1 MASKKL
7 HPSVEKFKSF
17 VKEHPGLIKEV
28 RKGEHTWQELFEDWY
43 LLGEDDPKWE
53 TYQSEHPE
61 ETSSTSK
68 TKKSSKA
75 EKGWMN
81 QLGNILQKMD
91 PDQMDHHIQNL
102 SQAIAAIQGV
112 LAQFQ
117 GGSSTG
123 ATQSQSQSAP
133 EVRNPFSFR
142 KD

>member
-53 TYQSEHPE
+53 TYQSEHAD
-61 ETSSTSK
+61 ETNTKTKTKKTSK
-68 TKKSSKA
+68 T
-75 EKGWMN
+75 EKGWIN
-81 QLGNILQKMD
+81 QIGNILQKMD
-91 PDQMDHHIQNL
+91 PDQMDHHIHNL
-102 SQAIAAIQGV
+102 SQAVAAIQGV

-117 GGSSTG
+117 GGASSG
-123 ATQSQSQSAP
+123 GTQNQNQAP
-133 EVRNPFSFR
+133 EGRNPFSFR

>member
-43 LLGEDDPKWE
+43 LLGEDDPRWE
-53 TYQSEHPE
+53 THQSENSE
-61 ETSSTSK
+61 ESNSK
-68 TKKSSKA
+68 TKTNKKKTSNT
-75 EKGWMN
+75 EKGWMS
-81 QLGNILQKMD
+81 QIGNVLQKMD
-91 PDQMDHHIQNL
+91 PDQMDHHIHNI

-117 GGSSTG
+117 GTSSGG
-123 ATQSQSQSAP
+123 AQNQNTTP
-133 EVRNPFSFR
+133 EVKNPFSFR

>member
-1 MASKKL
+1 MATKKL

-28 RKGEHTWQELFEDWY
+28 RKGEHTWQDLFEDWY
-43 LLGEDDPKWE
+43 LLGEDDPRWE
-53 TYQSEHPE
+53 TYQSEDTE
-61 ETSSTSK
+61 ETKSKTK
-68 TKKSSKA
+68 TKKSSKT

-81 QLGNILQKMD
+81 QIGNVLQKMD
-91 PDQMDHHIQNL
+91 PDQMDHHIHNL

-117 GGSSTG
+117 GSSSG
-123 ATQSQSQSAP
+123 GTQNQNTTP
-133 EVRNPFSFR
+133 EVKNPFSFR